1 MLKSVTRLFYGLAL
15 ATGLSGAPV
24 LAQNEVPVVAAAANL
39 QFAIEEIAEQFTEDT
54 GSQVR
59 LSIGSTGN
67 IARQIRQGAPF
78 ELFLSAD
85 DTTIAGLDDEGLTR
99 DEGMIYAVGRIV
111 IIAPTGSPLRVDGNL
126 DGLASAL
133 EAGEIS
139 RFAIAN
145 PEHAP
150 FGVAAREALQHKGL
164 WEALQT
170 HLVLGENISQA
181 AQFALS
187 GNAEGGI
194 IAYSL
199 ALAPEV
205 GGNGTFEL
213 IPEDWHEPL
222 RQRMALLKDAGPV
235 AEAFYDYLQGPPARE
250 IMERYGFVLPKG
262 E

>member
-15 ATGLSGAPV
+15 ATGLSGASV

-111 IIAPTGSPLRVDGNL
+111 IMAPTGSPLRVDGNL

-150 FGVAAREALQHKGL
+150 FGVAARKALQHKGL

-199 ALAPEV
+199 ALAAEV

-250 IMERYGFVLPKG
+250 IMERYGFLLPKG